1 MLVPSR
7 ENLDD
12 SIFPQTRENFKASR
26 DDIQSLMRRM
36 LEVRQT
42 VRSYSLDKT
51 ILIRSDIIIIR
62 IDYHLKIVI
71 EHTMNQ

>member
-12 SIFPQTRENFKASR
+12 SFFPQTRENFKASR

-42 VRSYSLDKT
+42 VRSYSLDKI
-51 ILIRSDIIIIR
+51 ILIRLEIIIIR
-62 IDYHLKIVI
+62 KDYHHNISI
-71 EHTMNQ
+71 GHEIN